1 MCYLIAKDRE
11 SHGCLAFKT
20 THGKHLVELKRKLN
34 RAVGYK
40 EYNLLRLADQ
50 QLMENTLRIN
60 LLIQNRNLKK
70 ALKRCVHRILL
81 VNCKKAIHL
90 VTIFKIQSRRALQP
104 AGIFAL

>member
-40 EYNLLRLADQ
+40 G
-50 QLMENTLRIN
+50 
-60 LLIQNRNLKK
+60 
-70 ALKRCVHRILL
+70 V
-81 VNCKKAIHL
+81 HL